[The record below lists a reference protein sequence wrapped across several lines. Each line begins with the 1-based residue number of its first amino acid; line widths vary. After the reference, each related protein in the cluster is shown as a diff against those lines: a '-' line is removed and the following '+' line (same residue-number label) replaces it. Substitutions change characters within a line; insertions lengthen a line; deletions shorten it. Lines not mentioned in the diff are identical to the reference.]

1 MKLGKALL
9 PRHQS
14 YQGWIMRFLFTL
26 AYPDWTGPAE
36 PMAQLALALVG
47 RGHEVSVWSDGK
59 RSGNLHEKL
68 CAMGIESQQPLYL
81 SRKSGPIAIARD
93 IARAGELLRGN
104 FDRVVCHMSADQ
116 MIVGQSKRSHKVPVM
131 RYIQNLGSSTTRP
144 GRGLLLRSADALLV
158 PSKDHAAR
166 ARDLASFASERVGV
180 LRGAVDLERFQPG
193 NDVALRE
200 RMRLKDDDILLI
212 SVSRQK
218 PERRQMDL
226 LQAFAQASKG
236 RDELHLAFIG
246 RGEYQSELSAESSR
260 LGLDSRVLFAGY
272 AQGDDLQAAF
282 QACDASVWLAEGN
295 DGTCRAVGQS
305 LACGKPVIGAKLGAI
320 RDALEPH
327 AQAGWLVP
335 QRQIGAL
342 SETLLQLPTR
352 TQLMESASACRAIA
366 EAEWDPT
373 KRCDQFLQLSERL
386 CAP

>member
-1 MKLGKALL
+1 
-9 PRHQS
+9 
-14 YQGWIMRFLFTL
+14 MRFLFTL

-193 NDVALRE
+193 NDVALRQ

-246 RGEYQSELSAESSR
+246 RGEYQNELSAESSR

-282 QACDASVWLAEGN
+282 QACDASVWLAEGYPAGLN
-295 DGTCRAVGQS
+295 A
-305 LACGKPVIGAKLGAI
+305 PEFEEGAGEKELNTAAKQMAPKL
-320 RDALEPH
+320 
-327 AQAGWLVP
+327 
-335 QRQIGAL
+335 
-342 SETLLQLPTR
+342 
-352 TQLMESASACRAIA
+352 
-366 EAEWDPT
+366 
-373 KRCDQFLQLSERL
+373 
-386 CAP
+386 